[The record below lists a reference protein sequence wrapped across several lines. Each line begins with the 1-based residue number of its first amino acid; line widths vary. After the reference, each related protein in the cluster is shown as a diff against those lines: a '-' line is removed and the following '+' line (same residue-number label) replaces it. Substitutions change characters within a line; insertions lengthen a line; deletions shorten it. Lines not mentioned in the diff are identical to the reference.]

1 MTRRMGLAVVALC
14 GVLLAAYLTLHH
26 FGIIGTLACGTGSC
40 EQVQTSKWATF
51 LGVHV
56 AIWGLLYYVLLFAV
70 SLAAAHERYTD
81 DPRFSLALL
90 GLTGWGVLFTGWL
103 IYLELFR
110 IHAICRWC
118 MGSAAIVAVLFV
130 VAWLDYR
137 EHART
142 VVIE

>member
-1 MTRRMGLAVVALC
+1 MTRRMGLAIVALC

-40 EQVQTSKWATF
+40 EKVQTSRWATF

-56 AIWGLLYYVLLFAV
+56 AIWGLVYYALLFAV

-90 GLTGWGVLFTGWL
+90 GLTGWGLLFTGWL

-118 MGSAAIVAVLFV
+118 MGSAAIVAVLFL
-130 VAWLDYR
+130 VALLDYR
-137 EHART
+137 AQART
-142 VVIE
+142 VVSE

>member
-1 MTRRMGLAVVALC
+1 MTKRMELAIFALC

-26 FGIIGTLACGTGSC
+26 FGVIGTLACGTGSC
-40 EQVQTSKWATF
+40 EKVQTSKWATF

-56 AIWGLLYYVLLFAV
+56 AIWGLVYYVLLFAV
-70 SLAAAHERYTD
+70 SLAAVHERYAD
-81 DPRFSLALL
+81 DRRFSLALL
-90 GLTGWGVLFTGWL
+90 GLTAWGVLFTGWL

-137 EHART
+137 EQART
-142 VVIE
+142 VVVE

>member
-40 EQVQTSKWATF
+40 EKVQTSKWATF

-103 IYLELFR
+103 IWLELFR

-118 MGSAAIVAVLFV
+118 MGSAAIVAMLFV
-130 VAWLDYR
+130 IALLDYR
-137 EHART
+137 AQART
-142 VVIE
+142 VVSE

>member
-1 MTRRMGLAVVALC
+1 MTRRMGLAVIALC

-40 EQVQTSKWATF
+40 EQVQTSKWASF
-51 LGVHV
+51 LGIHV

-70 SLAAAHERYTD
+70 SLAGAHERFSD
-81 DPRFSLALL
+81 DPRMSLALL
-90 GLTGWGVLFTGWL
+90 GLTGWGVLFTAWL
-103 IYLELFR
+103 IYLEFFR

-130 VAWLDYR
+130 IALSDFR
-137 EHART
+137 AQARP
-142 VVIE
+142 VVGE

>member
-40 EQVQTSKWATF
+40 EKVQTSRWATF

-56 AIWGLLYYVLLFAV
+56 AIWGLVYYVLLFAV
-70 SLAAAHERYTD
+70 SLAAVHERYTD
-81 DPRFSLALL
+81 DRRFSLALL

-103 IYLELFR
+103 IWLELFR

-118 MGSAAIVAVLFV
+118 MGSAAIVAMLFV
-130 VAWLDYR
+130 IALLDYR
-137 EHART
+137 AQART
-142 VVIE
+142 VVSE

>member
-1 MTRRMGLAVVALC
+1 MTRRMGLAIGALC
-14 GVLLAAYLTLHH
+14 GALLAAYLTLHH

-40 EQVQTSKWATF
+40 EQVQASRWASF
-51 LGVHV
+51 LGIHV
-56 AIWGLLYYVLLFAV
+56 AIWGLAYYVLLFAV

-130 VAWLDYR
+130 VALLDYR
-137 EHART
+137 AQART
-142 VVIE
+142 VVGE